1 MARKAVLQGGKRD
14 EIIRV
19 ATKQFFEN
27 GYEATSVR
35 SILNDVDGEVGM
47 FYHYFKSKDELFQ
60 VVVERFFDRYREHF
74 YEIVK
79 ECTDK
84 EDFVEKM
91 LKFYLYSM
99 NQFDHISGNLHW
111 TIVYSLS
118 ARTIMSLLPAIE
130 EMIEKVGYRTDRPID
145 MAARQF
151 LYCLAATLHS
161 ESFVGMSFEEQK
173 KELLALGDR
182 LFPELPNPK

>member
-14 EIIRV
+14 EIIKV

-35 SILNDVDGEVGM
+35 SILNDVGGEVGM

-60 VVVERFFDRYREHF
+60 VVVERFFEQYREHF
-74 YEIVK
+74 YEIVE

-84 EDFVEKM
+84 EEFVEKM

-99 NQFDHISGNLHW
+99 NQFGHISGNLHW
-111 TIVYSLS
+111 TIMYSLS
-118 ARTIMSLLPAIE
+118 ARTIESLLPAME
-130 EMIEKVGYRTDRPID
+130 ENIKKVGYHIDRPID
-145 MAARQF
+145 MAASQF
-151 LYCLAATLHS
+151 LYALSATLHS
-161 ESFVGMSFEEQK
+161 ESFAGMSFEEQK
-173 KELLALGDR
+173 KELLALGNR
-182 LFPELPNPK
+182 LFPE